1 MNFVLED
8 EYLGIEVTKAIQ
20 TGDVSALECL
30 LAAHHN
36 LATARIIAKGYHDE
50 KSDAFGVSRTLLHVA
65 TDWPG
70 HFPNGETVVRTLV
83 ESGAEVNA
91 RFTGHHTETPLHWA
105 ASSNDVEVLQA
116 LLDAGA
122 DINATGAV
130 IAEGTPLDD
139 AVAFGQWDAARL
151 LVENGAQT
159 KLWNAAALGMLDE
172 EKTYYADAQLLPSA
186 FETTQAFWLACHGG
200 QLLVADYLFSQG
212 ADLNWVGYDGLTPLD
227 AAVRNNK
234 DVKLIEWLHGKD
246 AHSAGDME

>member
-1 MNFVLED
+1 MKFILED
-8 EYLGIEVTKAIQ
+8 ENLGIEVVKSIQ
-20 TGDVSALECL
+20 TGDVPAFERL
-30 LAAHHN
+30 LAANPH
-36 LATARIIAKGYHDE
+36 LATARIISRGYHDE

-70 HFPNGETVVRTLV
+70 HFPNGSTIVRTLV
-83 ESGAEVNA
+83 EAGAEVDA

-122 DINATGAV
+122 DINSTGAV

-139 AVAFGQWDAARL
+139 AVAFGQWNAARL

-159 KLWNAAALGMLDE
+159 KLWNAAGLGMLDE
-172 EKTYYADAQLLPSA
+172 VKAYFEDNQLPSG

-200 QLLVADYLFSQG
+200 QLMVAEYLLKQG
-212 ADLNWVGYDGLTPLD
+212 ADLNWIGYDHLTPLD
-227 AAVRNNK
+227 AAVRNNT
-234 DVKLIEWLHGKD
+234 DVKLIEWLRSKG
-246 AHSAGDME
+246 AHSAGETL

>member
-1 MNFVLED
+1 MNFILED
-8 EYLGIEVTKAIQ
+8 EDLGIEVIKAMQ
-20 TGDVSALECL
+20 TGDISELERL
-30 LAAHHN
+30 LADHSH
-36 LATARIIAKGYHDE
+36 LATARIIAEGYQDE

-70 HFPNGETVVRTLV
+70 HFPNGATVVRTLV
-83 ESGAEVNA
+83 KAGAKVDA
-91 RFTGHHTETPLHWA
+91 RFSGHHTETPLHWA

-139 AVAFGQWDAARL
+139 AVAFGQWEAARL

-159 KLWNAAALGMLDE
+159 KLWNVAGLGMLDE
-172 EKTYYADAQLLPSA
+172 VKAYYENAQLLPSA

-200 QLLVADYLFSQG
+200 QLMAAEYLFSQG
-212 ADLNWVGYDGLTPLD
+212 ADFNWIGYDRLTPLD
-227 AAVRNNK
+227 AALRNK
-234 DVKLIEWLHGKD
+234 TDVKLIEWLRSKG
-246 AHSAGDME
+246 AYSAGDMK

>member
-1 MNFVLED
+1 MNFIFED
-8 EYLGIEVTKAIQ
+8 ENLGIEVIKAIQ
-20 TGDVSALECL
+20 TGEVSALERL
-30 LAAHHN
+30 LTAHPN

-50 KSDAFGVSRTLLHVA
+50 KSDSFGVSRTLLHVA

-70 HFPNGETVVRTLV
+70 HFPNGATVVRTLV
-83 ESGAEVNA
+83 EAGAEVGA

-105 ASSNDVEVLQA
+105 ASSNDVEVLQT

-159 KLWNAAALGMLDE
+159 KLWNAAGLGMLDE
-172 EKTYYADAQLLPSA
+172 VKTYYEGNQLPSA

-200 QLLVADYLFSQG
+200 QLMAAEYLFSQG
-212 ADLNWVGYDGLTPLD
+212 ADLNWIGYDHLTPLD
-227 AAVRNNK
+227 AAVRTK
-234 DVKLIEWLHGKD
+234 ADSKLLEWLRSKG
-246 AHSAGDME
+246 AHSAGGIG